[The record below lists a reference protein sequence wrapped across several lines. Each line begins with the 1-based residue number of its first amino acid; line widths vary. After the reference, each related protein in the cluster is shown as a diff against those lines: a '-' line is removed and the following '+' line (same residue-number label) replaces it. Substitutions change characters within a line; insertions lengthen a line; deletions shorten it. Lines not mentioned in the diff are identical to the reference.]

1 MSRCIDSP
9 HHIACLLSIK
19 YFSKAH
25 RSWFVSYCTPQGSA
39 YDRYLLF
46 FSQPR
51 RFPSLPPCPLPEA
64 GQRSGSSTWMTFK
77 RFLRLCSQNARPYPH
92 QRTSTSTGT
101 LCPRTPW
108 GSRASTRSL
117 LTSKNLNRPA
127 GTNLDVEENKELH
140 IKVCTLPRKNM
151 NLPYSIRMYWT
162 YFWPRA
168 MFKDVKRSFVVDFFW
183 SFMTFSCRFHGLFI
197 VYFGKLSILLGLYRF
212 FSRS

>member
-25 RSWFVSYCTPQGSA
+25 RSWFVSYCTPQGSS

-117 LTSKNLNRPA
+117 LTFKNLNRPA

-140 IKVCTLPRKNM
+140 IKVCIFDREQCSKILKEALLM
-151 NLPYSIRMYWT
+151 I
-162 YFWPRA
+162 
-168 MFKDVKRSFVVDFFW
+168 FFL

-197 VYFGKLSILLGLYRF
+197 VYYGKLSILLGLYRF